1 MSQQEFILWILGILG
16 AVGVLLW
23 LIYWVFRAKQLERE
37 ERRLMIERG
46 VPLPAPP
53 PAGWPGVKARELEL
67 AHEERRLRIEKGLP
81 IPDPQSEAPKDPLR
95 RGLTALALGLG
106 VAAGAYVYFV
116 FGRTV
121 GTPSVEERNWFMF
134 FAVISP
140 VLILYGL
147 ANVVYATMTKD
158 RRGEA
163 VSGRDPVR

>member
-1 MSQQEFILWILGILG
+1 MSQQEFTLWILGILG
-16 AVGVLLW
+16 AVLLW

-46 VPLPAPP
+46 VPLPPPP
-53 PAGWPGVKARELEL
+53 PAGWPGVRARELEL

-81 IPDPQSEAPKDPLR
+81 IPEPVPGAPKDPLW
-95 RGLTALALGLG
+95 RGLGTLALGLG
-106 VAAGAYVYFV
+106 VAAGAYIYFV

-121 GTPSVEERNWFMF
+121 GTPSVEERNWLMF

-147 ANVVYATMTKD
+147 ANVVYARMKKD
-158 RRGEA
+158 RRSDV
-163 VSGRDPVR
+163 VSGRDPAH